1 MAESEAVVSVDKHP
15 FVMTA
20 NGHTGVS
27 LIFDHPTIAYAA
39 SSRNDLFMK
48 AMMMKGVATVLTPL
62 DSVPPASRNA
72 PRAVAQPKRQAG
84 SPRAP
89 PPDGEASGPNAVE
102 PKIYPVI
109 F

>member
-1 MAESEAVVSVDKHP
+1 MAESEAVVAVDKHP

-72 PRAVAQPKRQAG
+72 RRAVAQPKRQAAAPG
-84 SPRAP
+84 AP
-89 PPDGEASGPNAVE
+89 PPRGGSTDSHMRTPTN
-102 PKIYPVI
+102 
-109 F
+109 

>member
-1 MAESEAVVSVDKHP
+1 MAESEAVVAVDKHP

-72 PRAVAQPKRQAG
+72 RRAVAQPKRQAG
-84 SPRAP
+84 SPAP
-89 PPDGEASGPNAVE
+89 PPPEAGNTDTNLL
-102 PKIYPVI
+102 
-109 F
+109 